1 AQLPRRALRRRAAAR
16 LDRPCLRQPPAPVA
30 RRRAQRQP
38 RPGHLDRRDATAL
51 PDQQDRHDCR
61 RRHPRPR
68 DGRQHAPPRDRAL
81 RGPRRPRRGQRRL
94 HRGVDVRVR
103 PAHAGRDGRRPRGA
117 DQRPRS
123 RLPLLTMSRLL
134 FFTQEAFRALRRNGA
149 PSMAAVVTTVVTVIL
164 LGVLIPIFQTTQA
177 KSDQVRDSLEF
188 RVAIYDDATKPEIN
202 KLEDQLLAIPH
213 VASARLITKSEA
225 LHELTEDL
233 GKQKSGELLTQ
244 LHSNPLPAN
253 FEVKADDASN
263 LDAVRAAV
271 TPPGPSGNPQ
281 SISPIVQDVFDR
293 QEDSK
298 KIEQVTS
305 ALKIVLTVITALL
318 IIASL
323 MLVGNTIR
331 LSIYTRRREV
341 EVMRLVGATRWFI
354 RWPFMIEGVVV
365 GFAGGLVAILILWLG
380 KITIVDPLSDT
391 FSFLAAQNNST
402 LSFPA
407 LVAILFGASVL
418 VSAVGSGVTLRRFLK
433 V

>member
-1 AQLPRRALRRRAAAR
+1 
-16 LDRPCLRQPPAPVA
+16 
-30 RRRAQRQP
+30 
-38 RPGHLDRRDATAL
+38 
-51 PDQQDRHDCR
+51 
-61 RRHPRPR
+61 
-68 DGRQHAPPRDRAL
+68 
-81 RGPRRPRRGQRRL
+81 
-94 HRGVDVRVR
+94 
-103 PAHAGRDGRRPRGA
+103 
-117 DQRPRS
+117 
-123 RLPLLTMSRLL
+123 MSRLL

-149 PSMAAVVTTVVTVIL
+149 PSMAAIVTTVVTVIL

-188 RVAIYDDATKPEIN
+188 RVAIYDDATKPEIA

-213 VASARLITKSEA
+213 VSSVNLITKAEA
-225 LHELTEDL
+225 LDELAADL
-233 GKQKSGELLTQ
+233 GKEKSDELLTQ

-253 FEVKADDASN
+253 FQVKADDASN
-263 LDAVRAAV
+263 LDSVRAAV
-271 TPPGPSGNPQ
+271 TPPGPNGQPQ
-281 SISPIVQDVFDR
+281 PISPIVQEVFDR

-318 IIASL
+318 IVASL

-365 GFAGGLVAILILWLG
+365 GFFGGLIAILILWLG
-380 KITIVDPLSDT
+380 KLTIVDPLSN
-391 FSFLAAQNNST
+391 SIGFLAAQNSTT

-407 LVAILFGASVL
+407 LVTILFAAAVL

>member
-1 AQLPRRALRRRAAAR
+1 
-16 LDRPCLRQPPAPVA
+16 
-30 RRRAQRQP
+30 
-38 RPGHLDRRDATAL
+38 
-51 PDQQDRHDCR
+51 
-61 RRHPRPR
+61 
-68 DGRQHAPPRDRAL
+68 
-81 RGPRRPRRGQRRL
+81 
-94 HRGVDVRVR
+94 
-103 PAHAGRDGRRPRGA
+103 
-117 DQRPRS
+117 
-123 RLPLLTMSRLL
+123 MSRFF

-149 PSMAAVVTTVVTVIL
+149 PSMAAIVTTVTTVIL
-164 LGVLIPIFQTTQA
+164 LGVLIPVFQTTQA
-177 KSDQVRDSLEF
+177 KSNSIRQSLEI
-188 RVAIYDDATKPEIN
+188 RVPIYDDATEAEISSLQR
-202 KLEDQLLAIPH
+202 KLEAIPH
-213 VASARLITKSEA
+213 VEEAQFITKAEA
-225 LHELTEDL
+225 LNELKKSY
-233 GKQKSGELLTQ
+233 GKAKVEQSITQ
-244 LHSNPLPAN
+244 LNGNNPLPGN
-253 FEVKADDASN
+253 FSVKPDDASN
-263 LDAVRAAV
+263 LDSVRNAIA
-271 TPPGPSGNPQ
+271 PPGPNGKPVPISQIIFAENPTFEPREGTQ
-281 SISPIVQDVFDR
+281 
-293 QEDSK
+293 

-318 IIASL
+318 ILASL

-418 VSAVGSGVTLRRFLK
+418 VSALGSGITLRRFLK

>member
-1 AQLPRRALRRRAAAR
+1 
-16 LDRPCLRQPPAPVA
+16 
-30 RRRAQRQP
+30 
-38 RPGHLDRRDATAL
+38 
-51 PDQQDRHDCR
+51 
-61 RRHPRPR
+61 
-68 DGRQHAPPRDRAL
+68 
-81 RGPRRPRRGQRRL
+81 
-94 HRGVDVRVR
+94 
-103 PAHAGRDGRRPRGA
+103 
-117 DQRPRS
+117 
-123 RLPLLTMSRLL
+123 MSRLL

-149 PSMAAVVTTVVTVIL
+149 PSMAAIVTTVVTVIL

-188 RVAIYDDATKPEIN
+188 RVAIFDDATQPEIA

-213 VASARLITKSEA
+213 VAAVRLITKSEA

-233 GKQKSGELLTQ
+233 GKKKSSELLTQ

-263 LDAVRAAV
+263 LDSVRAAV
-271 TPPGPSGNPQ
+271 TPPGANGKPQ
-281 SISPIVQDVFDR
+281 PISPIVQDVFDR

-365 GFAGGLVAILILWLG
+365 GFFGGLVAILILWLG
-380 KITIVDPLSDT
+380 KLTIVDPLSN
-391 FSFLAAQNNST
+391 SIGFLAAQNSTT

-407 LVAILFGASVL
+407 LVAILFAAAVL